1 VTASQAGDA
10 VYLPATPV
18 TLTFTIKKSPQVI
31 EIEEFEDQDLA
42 ETQSLDLTFTSE
54 SDAPDV
60 VIASATVDICEVNG
74 YSITF
79 LAEGDCKLTFTKAGY
94 ATEVVGVSLSSSLG
108 AATSN
113 VVLQKSA
120 SSITGVIASS
130 TGNAVSGA
138 TIVAT
143 SGLVSL
149 STLSTDPSGAFR
161 IDGLASGWWTVTVS
175 SPGYSNSV
183 VLIQVGITD
192 QDLGPIPIT
201 PVTP

>member
-1 VTASQAGDA
+1 
-10 VYLPATPV
+10 
-18 TLTFTIKKSPQVI
+18 
-31 EIEEFEDQDLA
+31 
-42 ETQSLDLTFTSE
+42 
-54 SDAPDV
+54 
-60 VIASATVDICEVNG
+60 
-74 YSITF
+74 
-79 LAEGDCKLTFTKAGY
+79 
-94 ATEVVGVSLSSSLG
+94 
-108 AATSN
+108 

-183 VLIQVGITD
+183 VLIQVGIID